1 MSILALSV
9 IASQCHLSHRERLWH
24 PAKPKAPPLGELSPK
39 VTERASPLP
48 GELSPKVTE
57 RATHAENTPI
67 RAGFIDIL
75 LIFW

>member
-1 MSILALSV
+1 M
-9 IASQCHLSHRERLWH
+9 
-24 PAKPKAPPLGELSPK
+24 APPLGELSPK

-57 RATHAENTPI
+57 RVTHAENTPI

>member
-1 MSILALSV
+1 MGLTGTPVPLPMGEVA
-9 IASQCHLSHRERLWH
+9 
-24 PAKPKAPPLGELSPK
+24 AKQ
-39 VTERASPLP
+39 TERASPLR